1 MKPKMK
7 IDQLS
12 SILNQELGVHKNN
25 CKTVIDFTLALHK
38 SRTVNLS
45 QMVNYSTRTKEICTR
60 SIYKNYQR
68 LVHNCKISQECL
80 ARSILKMLDI
90 DNCKLTI
97 ALDRTNWMYGKKHIN
112 LLVLSVCVLDC
123 AIPVYWLELDGRGN
137 SNTEQRKQLLE
148 LFIAE
153 FGLDKIDCLL
163 ADREFIGEEWFQYLM
178 RNGIN
183 FVIRIRGNMWVD
195 SNNTQ
200 TKADKLFNSISK
212 GAISGSQIK
221 LDDTLLKIQATRSSK
236 DDLVIVV
243 SNKLT
248 EPNLLVLYSR
258 RWQIECLF
266 ANFKSKG
273 FNFEDTHFTAKA
285 RINNLTKLV
294 VLAFTICYLIGL
306 VRASYK
312 PILLKKHGYK
322 QSSFFRYGYD
332 FLIQKLNS
340 RLNKAISLIA
350 LCMSYLPME
359 VKCKKLISVM

>member
-45 QMVNYSTRTKEICTR
+45 QMVNYSTRTKEICTG

-68 LVHNCKISQECL
+68 LVHNCKISQQCL
-80 ARSILKMLDI
+80 AHCILKMLDI
-90 DNCKLTI
+90 DNCKLTL

-123 AIPVYWLELDGRGN
+123 SIPVYWLELDGRGN
-137 SNTEQRKQLLE
+137 SNTEQRKHLLE

-153 FGLDKIDCLL
+153 FGVDKIDCLL
-163 ADREFIGEEWFQYLM
+163 ADREFIGNEWFQYLVEA
-178 RNGIN
+178 GIN
-183 FVIRIRGNMWVD
+183 FVIRIRNNMWVD
-195 SNNTQ
+195 SNDFQ
-200 TKADKLFNSISK
+200 IKADKLFNNVSK
-212 GAISGSQIK
+212 GGILGYQIK
-221 LDDTLLKIQATRSSK
+221 IDGILLKIQATRSSEN
-236 DDLVIVV
+236 DLVIVV
-243 SNKLT
+243 SNRLT
-248 EPNLLVLYSR
+248 EPNLLMLYSK
-258 RWQIECLF
+258 RWHIECLF

-285 RINNLTKLV
+285 RIGNLTKLII
-294 VLAFTICYLIGL
+294 LAFTICYLIGL

-322 QSSFFRYGYD
+322 QTSFFRYGYD

-340 RLNKAISLIA
+340 SLNNAIRLIS

-359 VKCKKLISVM
+359 LKCKKLISVM